1 MVLKINE
8 SSDNIIS
15 EFMTMEMS
23 EYLKFIAEK
32 LDCAIDELCYLDVHP
47 DFEELDE
54 EGWNINSFF
63 PKGTQ
68 LAVGTLHDEINGK
81 IAIEIPN
88 FSIGVIKEVVA
99 NGKVFYA
106 DYNASPIGMIT
117 KREGLW

>member
-8 SSDNIIS
+8 FSDDIIS
-15 EFMTMEMS
+15 EELMTEMG
-23 EYLKFIAEK
+23 EYVKFIAEK
-32 LDCAIDELCYLDVHP
+32 LDCDIDELCYLDVHP
-47 DFEELDE
+47 DFEKSDE

-63 PKGTQ
+63 PKGTK
-68 LAVGTLHDEINGK
+68 LSVETLHDEMDGK

-88 FSIGVIKEVVA
+88 FSIGVIKKVVV

-106 DYNASPIGMIT
+106 DYNASPIGMLT

>member
-1 MVLKINE
+1 MILKINE
-8 SSDNIIS
+8 ASDNIIS
-15 EFMTMEMS
+15 EFMMTEMS

-32 LDCAIDELCYLDVHP
+32 LDCNIDELCYLDVHP

-63 PKGTQ
+63 PKGIPFG
-68 LAVGTLHDEINGK
+68 VGTIHDEDNGK

-88 FSIGVIKEVVA
+88 FSIGVVKEVIA

>member
-15 EFMTMEMS
+15 ELMTNEMF
-23 EYLKFIAEK
+23 EYLKFISEK

-47 DFEELDE
+47 DFNELDE
-54 EGWNINSFF
+54 EGWNIDSFF
-63 PKGTQ
+63 PRGTE
-68 LAVGTLHDEINGK
+68 LAIETLHDDMSDK

-88 FSIGVIKEVVA
+88 FSIGVVKEVVV

>member
-8 SSDNIIS
+8 FSDDIIS
-15 EFMTMEMS
+15 EEMTTEMG
-23 EYLKFIAEK
+23 EYIKFIAEK
-32 LDCAIDELCYLDVHP
+32 LDCTIDELCYLDVHP
-47 DFEELDE
+47 DFEKSDE

-63 PKGTQ
+63 PKGTE
-68 LAVGTLHDEINGK
+68 LSVETLHDEMDGK

-88 FSIGVIKEVVA
+88 FSVGVIKKVVV

>member
-8 SSDNIIS
+8 FSDDIIS
-15 EFMTMEMS
+15 EELMTEMG
-23 EYLKFIAEK
+23 EYIKFIAEK
-32 LDCAIDELCYLDVHP
+32 LDCDIDGLCYLDVHP
-47 DFEELDE
+47 DFEKSDE

-63 PKGTQ
+63 PKGTK
-68 LAVGTLHDEINGK
+68 LSVETLHDEMDGK

-88 FSIGVIKEVVA
+88 FSIGVIKKVVV

-106 DYNASPIGMIT
+106 DYNSSPIGMLT

>member
-15 EFMTMEMS
+15 EWMKTEMS
-23 EYLKFIAEK
+23 EYIKFIAKK

-47 DFEELDE
+47 DFKDLDE
-54 EGWNINSFF
+54 EGWNIDSFF
-63 PKGTQ
+63 PKGTKF
-68 LAVGTLHDEINGK
+68 AVATLHDDMNGK

-88 FSIGVIKEVVA
+88 FSIGVVKEVVV

-106 DYNASPIGMIT
+106 DYNASPVGIIT

>member
-8 SSDNIIS
+8 ESDIIIS
-15 EFMTMEMS
+15 EWMMTEMR
-23 EYLKFIAEK
+23 EYFRFIADK
-32 LDCAIDELCYLDVHP
+32 LDCEIDDLCYLDVHP
-47 DFEELDE
+47 DFIELDE

-68 LAVGTLHDEINGK
+68 LAVGTLHDDMNGK

-88 FSIGVIKEVVA
+88 FSIGVVKEVVA

>member
-8 SSDNIIS
+8 LSDEFIS
-15 EFMTMEMS
+15 EFMITEMS

-32 LDCAIDELCYLDVHP
+32 LDCNIDELCYLDVHP

-54 EGWNINSFF
+54 EGWNIGSFF
-63 PKGTQ
+63 PKGTSFG
-68 LAVGTLHDEINGK
+68 VGTIHDEDNGK

-88 FSIGVIKEVVA
+88 FSVGVIKEVVV
-99 NGKVFYA
+99 NNKVFYA

>member
-8 SSDNIIS
+8 SSDDIIS
-15 EFMTMEMS
+15 ELMTMGMA

-32 LDCAIDELCYLDVHP
+32 LDCAIDELCYLSVHP

-54 EGWNINSFF
+54 EGWIINSFF
-63 PKGTQ
+63 PKGVSFSVETI
-68 LAVGTLHDEINGK
+68 HDEMNGK

-88 FSIGVIKEVVA
+88 FSIGVIKEVVV
-99 NGKVFYA
+99 NNKVFYA

>member
-32 LDCAIDELCYLDVHP
+32 LDCVIDELCYLDIHP

-68 LAVGTLHDEINGK
+68 LSVGTLHDEMNGK

-88 FSIGVIKEVVA
+88 FSIG
-99 NGKVFYA
+99 
-106 DYNASPIGMIT
+106 
-117 KREGLW
+117 